1 MKLDR
6 NINPDKRGKY
16 AILLLRDLEK
26 FRSPDYPHSNR
37 AAAIGAALRVLED
50 AGVIDW
56 GITGT
61 DKEFFLI
68 RLKDKYAEAGLRNYA
83 RAAAADDEEYANEVF
98 EMANRAGPNSPFCK
112 RPD

>member
-6 NINPDKRGKY
+6 NINAGGLGKY
-16 AILLLRDLEK
+16 AILLLRNLETFRAPGPFGELAPSIRDAIETLEK
-26 FRSPDYPHSNR
+26 
-37 AAAIGAALRVLED
+37 
-50 AGVIDW
+50 AGLIDW

-68 RLKDKYAEAGLRNYA
+68 RLKDKYAAEALSAYA
-83 RAAAADDEEYANEVF
+83 FEARKDDVEYADEISD
-98 EMANRAGPNSPFCK
+98 MAERAGPNSPFCK